1 MSTVMRFGTLMQI
14 PRRLSHHVPRV
25 PILETDSYVEKT
37 PWRYFLGNANNI
49 STHVVSRWFNIE
61 MDEFQLY
68 KLAHLEVYSISEV
81 AKMEIVGNPNN
92 DSNLNRFSLANMKGH
107 MLFQDGR
114 ALTEEELMEILKSS
128 LGSKSLDELDG
139 LLLNKGLNKKE
150 VVDHCRQFGRTQEDE
165 DAAALDLLRSGMTA
179 EVD

>member
-1 MSTVMRFGTLMQI
+1 
-14 PRRLSHHVPRV
+14 
-25 PILETDSYVEKT
+25 
-37 PWRYFLGNANNI
+37 
-49 STHVVSRWFNIE
+49 

-128 LGSKSLDELDG
+128 LGSKSLDEMDG
-139 LLLNKGLNKKE
+139 LLLNKEMNKKE

-179 EVD
+179 EVID

>member
-37 PWRYFLGNANNI
+37 PWRYFLGSANNI
-49 STHVVSRWFNIE
+49 STQVVFRWFSIE

-128 LGSKSLDELDG
+128 LGSKSLDEMDL
-139 LLLNKGLNKKE
+139 LLLNKGMNKKE

-165 DAAALDLLRSGMTA
+165 DATALDLLRSGMTA

>member
-49 STHVVSRWFNIE
+49 STQVVFRWFNIE

-81 AKMEIVGNPNN
+81 AKMDIVVVPNG
-92 DSNLNRFSLANMKGH
+92 SNLSLANMKGH
-107 MLFQDGR
+107 KLFQDGR
-114 ALTEEELMEILKSS
+114 ALTEEELMDILKST
-128 LGSKSLDELDG
+128 LGSKSLDEMDR
-139 LLLNKGLNKKE
+139 LLMEEKMKNKD
-150 VVDHCRQFGRTQEDE
+150 VVDHCCQF
-165 DAAALDLLRSGMTA
+165 
-179 EVD
+179 